1 MSQAG
6 HCNKASFHTEVA
18 LLTRFVLSPARKRR
32 QQTLQDLMVQ
42 VAVRITRGDV
52 KLRERRGI

>member
-6 HCNKASFHTEVA
+6 RCNKASFHAEVA

>member
-1 MSQAG
+1 MSQARR
-6 HCNKASFHTEVA
+6 CNKASFHAEVA